1 MKYAKNAAYS
11 QERAGSLTART
22 FVRAACFSA
31 LLIGGVVSSYF
42 LSMAVAFRDGFA
54 LVVGLDLISL
64 MTLAIW
70 MIAGVLGTLLL
81 VPRWLWTNRRN
92 RVPHTRFAKAAHS
105 SVWDDWLDGPS

>member
-22 FVRAACFSA
+22 FVRAACFST
-31 LLIGGVVSSYF
+31 LLVGGVVSSFF
-42 LSMAVAFRDGFA
+42 LSIAVGHRDGLA
-54 LVVGLDLISL
+54 LVVGLVLVSV

-70 MIAGVLGTLLL
+70 MIAGVLGSLLL
-81 VPRWLWTNRRN
+81 VPSWLWTNRRN
-92 RVPHTRFAKAAHS
+92 RAQQTGFAKAAHS

>member
-11 QERAGSLTART
+11 QQRADRLTART
-22 FVRAACFSA
+22 FVRAAWFST
-31 LLIGGVVSSYF
+31 LLVGGVVSSY
-42 LSMAVAFRDGFA
+42 LLLIAVYFRDDLALAFG
-54 LVVGLDLISL
+54 LVVIPL

-92 RVPHTRFAKAAHS
+92 RFSQAGFAKAAHS
-105 SVWDDWLDGPS
+105 SVWDNWLDGAT